1 MKEKQQE
8 AIENYINAYNHFDI
22 EGMTADLDEN
32 IVFKNLSN
40 GEIDLKT
47 EGLAAF
53 KKQANTAKQY
63 FKQRKQTIEKWIFND
78 KKISIH
84 IDYEAILNIDLPNGL
99 KKGDTLKLKGKS
111 SFEFDQGKIISITDE
126 S

>member
-53 KKQANTAKQY
+53 KKQVNTAKQY

>member
-53 KKQANTAKQY
+53 KKQVNTAKQY

-99 KKGDTLKLKGKS
+99 KKGDTLKLNGKS